1 LILHGDVQLTQFIN
15 HWENAMF
22 RWGVMSTAKIGRE
35 HVIPA
40 ICDAENGILS
50 AIASR
55 DEARAR
61 ALADRFGAPH
71 AFGSYE
77 EMLTSDAVDGVY
89 IPLPTSQHVEW
100 AAKAAEAGKHVLVEK
115 PLALSAAEIEPLL
128 EVEKRT
134 GVIISEAFMVTYHP
148 QWLKVRELIADGA
161 IGRLRQVQG
170 AFSYFNTDPDNMRNK
185 PELGGG
191 GLPDI
196 GVYPTVTTRFATGK
210 EPLSVSATVERD
222 PTFGT
227 DIYADVRAKF
237 DGFELAFYCSTQMAL
252 RQEMTFHGDKG
263 FITVH
268 APFNASLY
276 DHDHITLHNIGHDGA
291 QVFRF
296 PGIDQYRLE
305 VEAFARR
312 AAGEDVPVFGLQDSI
327 ANQKFIDACYRAGES
342 DGWEGV

>member
-1 LILHGDVQLTQFIN
+1 
-15 HWENAMF
+15 MF
-22 RWGVMSTAKIGRE
+22 RWGVLSTAKIGRE

-40 ICDAENGILS
+40 ILDAENGVLS

-77 EMLTSDAVDGVY
+77 ALLACDAVDGVY

-115 PLALSAAEIEPLL
+115 PLALNAADIEPLL
-128 EVEKRT
+128 AIESRT
-134 GVIISEAFMVTYHP
+134 GVVISEAFMVTYHP
-148 QWLKVRELIADGA
+148 QWLKVRELIAEGA

-170 AFSYFNTDPDNMRNK
+170 AFSYYNTDPDNMRNR

-191 GLPDI
+191 GLLDI
-196 GVYPTVTTRFATGK
+196 GVYPTVTTRFATGM

-222 PTFGT
+222 PVFGT

-237 DGFELAFYCSTQMAL
+237 DGFELSFYCSTQLAL
-252 RQEMTFHGDKG
+252 RQEMVFHGDKG
-263 FITVH
+263 FLTVH
-268 APFNASLY
+268 APFNAGLY
-276 DHDHITLHNIGHDGA
+276 DHDHVTLHNAAHDGA
-291 QVFRF
+291 QTWRF

-305 VEAFARR
+305 VETIARR
-312 AAGEDVPVFGLQDSI
+312 AAGEDVAVFGLRDSI
-327 ANQKFIDACYRAGES
+327 RNQKFIDAVFRAGES
-342 DGWEGV
+342 GNWEQV